1 MIGLLGFLF
10 FGVFIAII
18 CLLPVMLR
26 SKDTSRMT
34 PGQAEEYRY
43 RRRRKLKW
51 ILWGVPGSFL
61 ILDLVFGCPGVR
73 TAWTWLGRREMFVQN
88 LEYRLSED
96 KREIVMTYELWT
108 LDYDNIVRL
117 AYESPEEIYHLYF
130 DKSDRKSPPSP
141 AKTVQKKEK
150 RIPVDPMSGEVVKCY
165 VEVVPDP
172 GAPPV
177 STSGGYYPGVR
188 GSLKGVHA
196 PAFYTKT
203 PFLIGNCARK
213 EGWDPW
219 DPSIPPTDSP
229 DGPAADIPD
238 GMEYRLKVIPHNMGT
253 LSKGFLCGFA
263 DRRKYESPR
272 YYVLMLP
279 YDQCEDGRYVML
291 SQKDTTMPWPFLDEP
306 LLDRDRRAVT
316 ELKTGANVFLKA
328 LWTPIVLVLDV
339 AWLIVLFP
347 VWCVINLIKLFLL
360 SIAFI
365 ARFG

>member
-1 MIGLLGFLF
+1 MRMKFWLFMFLTGWLLLAPKALSAAENRFYVYNASNGLSDNSAQTIKCTLTGRLIITTSGQINF
-10 FGVFIAII
+10 FDGQKFNFIDPDIDDFFPI
-18 CLLPVMLR
+18 PNY
-26 SKDTSRMT
+26 K
-34 PGQAEEYRY
+34 GH
-43 RRRRKLKW
+43 
-51 ILWGVPGSFL
+51 
-61 ILDLVFGCPGVR
+61 
-73 TAWTWLGRREMFVQN
+73 
-88 LEYRLSED
+88 
-96 KREIVMTYELWT
+96 
-108 LDYDNIVRL
+108 
-117 AYESPEEIYHLYF
+117 YHLYF

-177 STSGGYYPGVR
+177 STGGGYYPGVR

-238 GMEYRLKVIPHNMGT
+238 GMEYRLKVLPHNMGT

-263 DRRKYESPR
+263 DRRKSESPR

-316 ELKTGANVFLKA
+316 ELKNGANVFLKS
-328 LWTPIVLVLDV
+328 LWTPVILVLDV

-365 ARFG
+365 TRFG